1 MELIIGRVRR
11 YFSLFILMPL
21 PTPYIKASPL
31 SSNMQ
36 KASYL
41 KKKIEVTFPHLLCIS
56 ILFIL

>member
-21 PTPYIKASPL
+21 PTPYIQASL